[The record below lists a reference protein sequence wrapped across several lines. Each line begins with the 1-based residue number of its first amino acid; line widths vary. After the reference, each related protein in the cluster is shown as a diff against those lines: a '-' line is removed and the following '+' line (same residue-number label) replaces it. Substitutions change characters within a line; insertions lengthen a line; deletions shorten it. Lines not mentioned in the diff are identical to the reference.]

1 LLEFTHPAGAVVA
14 RGRGAGSARQ
24 QPEAGEVA
32 RFEPEIPFSGIR
44 PDRGV
49 HRGYAPRERRRRVA
63 FHRQRRRDLEDLVT
77 VVGRAVHGR
86 HQNGSAG

>member
-1 LLEFTHPAGAVVA
+1 MLEFTHPAGAVIA
-14 RGRGAGSARQ
+14 RGGGAGGTRQ

-44 PDRGV
+44 PDSGV

-63 FHRQRRRDLEDLVT
+63 FHWQRRRDLKDLVT
-77 VVGRAVHGR
+77 VVSRAVH
-86 HQNGSAG
+86 